1 MSDSVNWEAA
11 GYRRNVG
18 IVLINRAG
26 LVFVGQ
32 RADSKDDAWQMPQG
46 GIDPGETVQ
55 QAAWR
60 ELEEETGTSAATL
73 IAESREW
80 LRYDL
85 PEDIRA
91 KVWGGNWRGQVQK
104 WVAFRFTGVDS
115 DIDIDTAH
123 PEFSA
128 WQWLPAEELVER
140 IVPFKRDIYRLVVAE
155 FAPLFQPM

>member
-1 MSDSVNWEAA
+1 MAESVNWEAA

-32 RADSKDDAWQMPQG
+32 RADSQDDAWQMPQG

-60 ELEEETGTSAATL
+60 ELEEETGTRAATV

-91 KVWGGNWRGQVQK
+91 KVWGGKWRGQVQK
-104 WVAFRFTGVDS
+104 WVAFRFTGIDS
-115 DIDIDTAH
+115 DIRIDTAH

-128 WQWLPAEELVER
+128 WQWLPADQLVER
-140 IVPFKRDIYRLVVAE
+140 IVPFKRDIYRAVVAE
-155 FAPLFQPM
+155 FAPLFQPE